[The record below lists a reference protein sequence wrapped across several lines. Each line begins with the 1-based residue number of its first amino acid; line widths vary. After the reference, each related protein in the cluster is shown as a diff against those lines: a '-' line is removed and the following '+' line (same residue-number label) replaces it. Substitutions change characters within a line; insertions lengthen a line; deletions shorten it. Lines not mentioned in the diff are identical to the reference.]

1 MSACISIAYTH
12 ILTLSVYTC
21 ILDTKVL
28 GIYRACMYES
38 MHTTQ
43 VLDMYLNIQV
53 LGTYMSGTCI
63 QLSLKVCTVSIK
75 F

>member
-1 MSACISIAYTH
+1 MKLSACISIVCTDTVSIY
-12 ILTLSVYTC
+12 

-28 GIYRACMYES
+28 GIYRAYMYES

-53 LGTYMSGTCI
+53 LGTYMLGTCI

-75 F
+75 L